1 MEYETYY
8 DASGYNGDEVKVI
21 NFGSFLNDD
30 VAIVFAAWRASR
42 GEHLPWKYL
51 KKWAIE
57 T

>member
-1 MEYETYY
+1 MEYETYF